1 MKQLT
6 SLLLSVFALAVAS
19 CGSSEQS
26 EQPAQVVAN
35 YDLLKLSPV
44 DRTINYQFPAT
55 LKGKTEV
62 QVFPQVDGRITAIH
76 YTNGT
81 LVKKGQALV
90 SIDDTQRRLT
100 VQTAKAAVDAAEA
113 ALSTAKLQLE
123 SQKNLFAKNIVSN
136 YVLQNAEN
144 EFKTASANL
153 SQAKA
158 QLAIAQ
164 SELDKC
170 TVKAPVD
177 GAVTGQQ
184 YKIGALVGPTMADP
198 IAVVSDQSK
207 VEALISVTE
216 QTFASFFTQ
225 YGARQTASG
234 LQSADGK
241 SLSDLITFKLK
252 MKDGTIYPIEGKLSS
267 ISGML
272 NASTGTAE
280 ARISF
285 DNPNQLLHSGMS
297 VSIISPDEA
306 KGVLVVPQTAC
317 KRLQDKYLAYKVD
330 QNGNAL
336 GVIIDVVP
344 TDDGKEYI
352 VISGLKAG
360 DEIVA
365 NGVTRIVEGQKV
377 K

>member
-35 YDLLKLSPV
+35 YELVKLSPV

-100 VQTAKAAVDAAEA
+100 VQTAKAAVDAADA

-123 SQKNLFAKNIVSN
+123 SQKNLFAKNIVSS

-144 EFKTASANL
+144 EFKSANANL

-177 GAVTGQQ
+177 GTVTGQQ
-184 YKIGALVGPTMADP
+184 YKIGALVGPTMTDP

-207 VEALISVTE
+207 VEASISLTE
-216 QTFASFFTQ
+216 QTFASFFQ
-225 YGARQTASG
+225 HGARQTSTG

-241 SLSDLITFKLK
+241 NAADLFVFKLK
-252 MKDGTIYPIEGKLSS
+252 MKDGTTYPIDGKLSS

-285 DNPNQLLHSGMS
+285 DNPNQILHSGMS
-297 VSIISPDEA
+297 VSIILPEEA

-330 QNGNAL
+330 QNGNAI
-336 GVIIDVVP
+336 GVIVDVVP

>member
-1 MKQLT
+1 MRKIFMSMIT
-6 SLLLSVFALAVAS
+6 IAVVALAS
-19 CGSSEQS
+19 CGGGA
-26 EQPAQVVAN
+26 EQPEQELPN
-35 YDLLKLSPV
+35 YEIVKLAPV
-44 DRTINYQFPAT
+44 DRTISYQFPAT

-62 QVFPQVDGRITAIH
+62 QVFPQVEGRITAIH
-76 YTNGT
+76 YNNGT

-100 VQTAKAAVDAAEA
+100 VQTAKAAVDAADA

-144 EFKTASANL
+144 EFKSAEANL

-177 GAVTGQQ
+177 GIVNGQQ
-184 YKIGALVGPTMADP
+184 YKIGSLVSPTMFDP

-207 VEALISVTE
+207 VEAAISLTE

-241 SLSDLITFKLK
+241 NAADLFTFKLK
-252 MKDGTIYPIEGKLSS
+252 MKDGTLYPIEGKLSS

-272 NASTGTAE
+272 NANTGTAE

-285 DNPNQLLHSGMS
+285 ANPDQVLHSGMS
-297 VSIISPDEA
+297 VSIISPEEA

-317 KRLQDKYLAYKVD
+317 KRLQDKYLTYKVD

-365 NGVTRIVEGQKV
+365 NGVARIVEGQKL

>member
-1 MKQLT
+1 MSMIT
-6 SLLLSVFALAVAS
+6 IAVVALAS
-19 CGSSEQS
+19 CGGGA
-26 EQPAQVVAN
+26 EQPEQELPN
-35 YDLLKLSPV
+35 YEIVKLAPV
-44 DRTINYQFPAT
+44 DRTISYQFPAT

-62 QVFPQVDGRITAIH
+62 QVFPQVEGRITAIH
-76 YTNGT
+76 YNNGT

-100 VQTAKAAVDAAEA
+100 VQTAKAAVDAADA

-144 EFKTASANL
+144 EFKSAEANL

-177 GAVTGQQ
+177 GIVNGQQ
-184 YKIGALVGPTMADP
+184 YKIGSLVGPTMFDP

-207 VEALISVTE
+207 VEASISLTE

-241 SLSDLITFKLK
+241 NLADIVTFKLK
-252 MKDGTIYPIEGKLSS
+252 MKDGTLYPIEGKLSS

-272 NASTGTAE
+272 NANTGTAE

-285 DNPNQLLHSGMS
+285 ANPDQILHSGMS

-317 KRLQDKYLAYKVD
+317 KRLQDKYLTYKVD

-365 NGVTRIVEGQKV
+365 NGVARIVEGQKL

>member
-6 SLLLSVFALAVAS
+6 SLLLSAFALAVAS
-19 CGSSEQS
+19 CGSSEQT

-35 YDLLKLSPV
+35 YELVKLAPV

-207 VEALISVTE
+207 VEASISLTE
-216 QTFASFFTQ
+216 QTFASFFQ
-225 YGARQTASG
+225 QGARQTSTG

-241 SLSDLITFKLK
+241 DAADLFTFKLK

-285 DNPNQLLHSGMS
+285 DNPNQILHSGMS

-317 KRLQDKYLAYKVD
+317 KRLQDKYLTYKVD
-330 QNGNAL
+330 QNGNAI

-352 VISGLKAG
+352 IISGLKAG